1 MHRSRYSKLTPTS
14 KSVKTRRDFLK
25 HGGMAAA
32 GIAAAGMFDPTEAM
46 SGLVTR
52 PVAAEMPA
60 DDTVRELM
68 MTAINTARGLGASY
82 SDVRIGRYRNSI
94 VFTREQQIVNTA
106 DTDSI
111 GAGIRA
117 LVDGTWG
124 FGATKILTKDGVAAA
139 AREAVAIAKAN
150 RIARDR
156 PVQLAPVEAYPNAT
170 WKSDYKIDP
179 FTIPIEQRADL
190 LLKANAEA
198 MKVKGVRFVNSGL
211 LFVKEDR
218 NFASTEGSVIS
229 QTIIRTSIPFAITA
243 VSADFSDF
251 QTRTNV
257 VTPAGRGWEYVLE
270 QDIVGNAGKWAEE
283 AVQKLTAKS
292 VEVGRYD
299 LVLHPSHLWLTIH
312 ESIAHP
318 TELDRAMGYEAN
330 YAGTS
335 FVAPPQSVLG
345 KLKYG
350 PEFMNIQGDR
360 SQPGGCATIGWDDE
374 GVKPEDFMIIK
385 NGVMNDYQTT
395 REQANWLKWWYDA
408 NKLPTRSHGCSN
420 ADNWGS
426 VQFQRM
432 PNVSLLPGEK
442 DISWD
447 DIIAAT
453 DRGIAIVGDGSF
465 SIDQQRYNAQF
476 GGQVFHEIK
485 GGKIVGVL
493 KDVAYQIRTPDFW
506 NSMDMIGGKKSYQFG
521 SAFNDGKGQPG
532 QSNAVSHGC
541 VPSRF
546 RNINVINTGR
556 KA

>member
-1 MHRSRYSKLTPTS
+1 MK
-14 KSVKTRRDFLK
+14 KTRRDFIK
-25 HGGMAAA
+25 QTGMAAA
-32 GIAAAGMFDPTEAM
+32 GIAAANALSPTRAFGGFLTE
-46 SGLVTR
+46 R
-52 PVAAEMPA
+52 PVEMPQ
-60 DDTVRELM
+60 DDVIKQLM
-68 MTAINTARGLGASY
+68 MTALNTAKSGGASY
-82 SDVRIGRYRNSI
+82 ADVRIGRYHNSI

-106 DTDSI
+106 DTDNI
-111 GAGIRA
+111 GAGVRA

-124 FGATKILTKDGVAAA
+124 FGATKTLTPDGVAAA
-139 AREAVAIAKAN
+139 TREAVAIAKAN
-150 RIARDR
+150 RIARDQ
-156 PVQLAPVEAYPNAT
+156 PVQLTPVQSYPNAT
-170 WKSDYKIDP
+170 WKSAYKIDP

-211 LFVKEDR
+211 FFVKEDR

-229 QTIIRTSIPFAITA
+229 QTIVRVAAPFTITA
-243 VSADFSDF
+243 VAPDNSDF
-251 QTRTNV
+251 QTRGNV
-257 VTPAGRGWEYVLE
+257 VAPAGRGWEYILE
-270 QDIVGNAGKWAEE
+270 QDLVGNASKWAEQ
-283 AVQKLTAKS
+283 AVQKLQAKS

-299 LVLHPSHLWLTIH
+299 LVLHPTHLWLTIH

-318 TELDRAMGYEAN
+318 TELDRALGYEAN

-335 FVAPPQSVLG
+335 FVAPPEKMLG
-345 KLKYG
+345 KFKYG

-360 SQPGGCATIGWDDE
+360 SQEGACATIGYDDE
-374 GVKPEDFMIIK
+374 GVKPETFLIIK
-385 NGVMNDYQTT
+385 NGVVNDYQTT
-395 REQANWLKWWYDA
+395 REQAAWLKWWYDA
-408 NKLPTRSHGCSN
+408 QGKQARSHGCSN
-420 ADNWGS
+420 ADSWGT

-442 DISWD
+442 DIGWD

-453 DRGIAIVGDGSF
+453 DRGIAIEGDGSF

-476 GGQVFHEIK
+476 GGQVFHEIR
-485 GGKIVGVL
+485 GGKIVGQL
-493 KDVAYQIRTPDFW
+493 KDVAYQMRTPDFW
-506 NSMDMIGGKKSYQFG
+506 NSMDMIGGQKSYFMG
-521 SAFNDGKGQPG
+521 GAFNDGKGQPP